1 MTIEHFN
8 TLDEKD
14 QNKAVWKGMCLGYR
28 EEREYKII
36 TYKVFDFYVEL
47 YYHIEHNA
55 LKKINAIS
63 YLTKDIVGKMNPGT
77 VYE

>member
-1 MTIEHFN
+1 MTINDFN
-8 TLDEKD
+8 TLDEMG
-14 QNKAVWKGMCLGYR
+14 QNEVVWKGMCVGYR

-47 YYHIEHNA
+47 HYHIEHNA

-63 YLTKDIVGKMNPGT
+63 YLTKEIVGKMNPGP